1 MSVRASSA
9 SQPIRVLIVED
20 DPDDVMMLR
29 EDLAAAPVPFE
40 VEVCRTLGEALR
52 RLDRPARGEPVEPD
66 VDVTIT
72 DLSLPDSQGLNTF
85 HALAAHPSHVP
96 IIVLSGLMDEAL
108 ALETVEQGAQ
118 DYLVKGQCDQRLLVR
133 SLRYAIKR
141 AEAERALAVERNL
154 LRNVVDNLMDAIYV
168 KDASGRYLLGNLAH
182 ARQIGAD
189 SPEEVVGKHTTDLF
203 SAATAR
209 AFLEDDER
217 VLRGGEAI
225 VNRHE
230 RVLEEGRPAR
240 WLSTTKVP
248 LRNGEGDII
257 GLVGIGRD
265 ITARKVA
272 EEKLARYTKELK
284 EKNAELEEDLNMA
297 REVQLAF
304 LPQQFPTFP
313 RHAAPDDSSLQFHA
327 EYLPAT
333 TLGGDFFHIIPLSDN
348 EAGILICDVMG
359 HGVRAALV
367 TAVHRA
373 LVEELTPYA
382 GDPAAFLSRMNHE
395 LYVILRRTRS
405 PMFASAFYL
414 TVNTATGELR
424 YANAGHPRPLHIRR
438 EIDDVSLLQFDG
450 RRRSGPALGI
460 FENTV
465 YQTVSSTV
473 RTGDVLLLFTDGLY
487 EVEDAR
493 GELYDQNLLLET
505 VTRRRELPTR
515 ELFQEILQEAR
526 AFSASGA
533 FLDDVCLVSVEVC
546 RISGEITHCP
556 GEPQAALQSA

>member
-9 SQPIRVLIVED
+9 SHPIRVLIVED
-20 DPDDVMMLR
+20 DADDALILR
-29 EDLAAAPVPFE
+29 EDLASAPVPFE
-40 VEVCRTLGEALR
+40 VEVCRTLGEALK
-52 RLDRPARGEPVEPD
+52 RLDRAD
-66 VDVTIT
+66 IDVTIT
-72 DLSLPDSQGLNTF
+72 DLTLPDSQGPNTF
-85 HALAAHPSHVP
+85 HALAAHPAHVP
-96 IIVLSGLMDEAL
+96 IIVLSGLEDEAL
-108 ALETVEQGAQ
+108 ALETVQQGAQ

-133 SLRYAIKR
+133 SVRYAIKR
-141 AEAERALAVERNL
+141 SEADRALAVERNL

-168 KDASGRYLLGNLAH
+168 KDVSGRYLLGNHAH
-182 ARQIGAD
+182 ARQIGAN
-189 SPEEVVGKHTTDLF
+189 SPDEVVGKHTTDLF
-203 SAATAR
+203 SPATAK
-209 AFLEDDER
+209 AFMEDDER

-230 RVLEEGRPAR
+230 RVVEEGRPAR

-272 EEKLARYTKELK
+272 EEKLARYTRELK
-284 EKNAELEEDLNMA
+284 EKNTELEEDLNMA

-313 RHAAPDDSSLQFHA
+313 RNAAPDESALQFHA

-333 TLGGDFFHIIPLSDN
+333 TLGGDFFHIISISDH

-382 GDPAAFLSRMNHE
+382 GDPAGFLSRMNHE

-414 TVNTATGELR
+414 TINIKTGELR

-438 EIDDVSLLQFDG
+438 GQDDVALLQFNNQ
-450 RRRSGPALGI
+450 RRSGPALGI
-460 FENTV
+460 FENTL
-465 YQTVSSTV
+465 YKTVSSTV
-473 RTGDVLLLFTDGLY
+473 HTGDVLLLFTDGLY

-505 VTRRRELPTR
+505 VTRQRALPTTD
-515 ELFQEILQEAR
+515 LFREILQEAR
-526 AFSASGA
+526 SFSANGA
-533 FLDDVCLVSVEVC
+533 FLDDVCLVGVEVC
-546 RISGEITHCP
+546 RLSGETANCS
-556 GEPQAALQSA
+556 GEPQHALQTA

>member
-1 MSVRASSA
+1 MSVRASTA

-20 DPDDVMMLR
+20 DPDDVLILR
-29 EDLAAAPVPFE
+29 EDLAAAPVAFE
-40 VEVCRTLGEALR
+40 VVVCVSLGDALR
-52 RLDRPARGEPVEPD
+52 RLDRADID
-66 VDVTIT
+66 VAIT
-72 DLSLPDSQGLNTF
+72 DLSLPDSQGLHTF
-85 HALAAHPSHVP
+85 HALAAHRAHVP

-108 ALETVEQGAQ
+108 ALETVQQGAQ

-133 SLRYAIKR
+133 SVRYAIKR
-141 AEAERALAVERNL
+141 AAADRALAVERNL

-168 KDASGRYLLGNLAH
+168 KDAGGRYLLGNHAH

-203 SAATAR
+203 SPATAR
-209 AFLEDDER
+209 AFMEDDER
-217 VLRGGEAI
+217 VLQGGEAI

-230 RVLEEGRPAR
+230 RVVEEGRPVR

-248 LRNGEGDII
+248 LRDGEGEIV

-272 EEKLARYTKELK
+272 EEKLARYTQELK
-284 EKNAELEEDLNMA
+284 EKNTELEEDLKMA

-313 RHAAPDDSSLQFHA
+313 RHATPDESALQFHA

-333 TLGGDFFHIIPLSDN
+333 TLGGDFFHIISISDH

-382 GDPAAFLSRMNHE
+382 GDPAAFLGRLNHE

-405 PMFASAFYL
+405 PMFASAFYV
-414 TVNTATGELR
+414 TVNTNTGEVR

-438 EIDDVSLLQFDG
+438 ESDDVALLQSG
-450 RRRSGPALGI
+450 NHRRSGPALGI
-460 FENTV
+460 FENSV
-465 YQTVSSTV
+465 YQNISSKV
-473 RTGDVLLLFTDGLY
+473 HAGDVLLLFTDGLY
-487 EVEDAR
+487 EVVDAR

-505 VTRRRELPTR
+505 VARQRALPTTD
-515 ELFQEILQEAR
+515 LFREILQEAR
-526 AFSASGA
+526 SFSASGA
-533 FLDDVCLVSVEVC
+533 FLDDVCLVGVEVC
-546 RISGEITHCP
+546 RLLGETSP
-556 GEPQAALQSA
+556 GAGEPQAALQSA